1 MSAATSETMIDGRSE
16 SAAGARPGAAPE
28 GAAGRFLSI
37 PYLFLRATTAGGGL
51 VGGLVQTFV
60 FARIL
65 DPERFSVFILVGTLG
80 IALWLSDIG
89 LVKIIFVRLRAWLL
103 GGAQAGAS
111 IVWHATAIVILYF
124 LLGIVCTVACF
135 FGALAFGAG
144 VYGGLELALFFLFT
158 AITLVWFAL
167 RNISLAVDEFIF
179 FEIMEVTRRTLHVG
193 FMLATLAGLS
203 LMAFLVI
210 ANLIWVALFAVT
222 IARLSRKG
230 ALQATVAGF
239 PGHLRSFFRDNK
251 KEVVSGG
258 TYAVNEFYLYNFS
271 YAIVPVAYGLGAPT
285 IILDTLFKVVRGATV
300 LYSAAS
306 DVALPRQTR
315 AHSEGDRRSLVLATW
330 MAAGLASLPGI
341 VICIALAFFSEPMFR
356 ILLGNSAVMPQA
368 ISNLMIV
375 LLIANL
381 IQTVS
386 NFLLIHT
393 GYFKVIARLS
403 VLVSLAA
410 TLVAGLS
417 IMVGADLEGFIK
429 AFTAIYVASA
439 LSYLALALRGPLA
452 KKSLSPEAG
461 PGCAAGPPSL

>member
-1 MSAATSETMIDGRSE
+1 MSAATSDSMIDGRPE
-16 SAAGARPGAAPE
+16 ISASSRPVDAPD
-28 GAAGRFLSI
+28 GGPGRFLSI
-37 PYLFLRATTAGGGL
+37 PYLLLRATTAGGGL

-89 LVKIIFVRLRAWLL
+89 LVKIIFVRMRAWLL
-103 GGAQAGAS
+103 GGAEAGAA
-111 IVWHATAIVILYF
+111 VVGHATAIVILYF
-124 LLGIVCTVACF
+124 LLGIVCTIACF
-135 FGALAFGAG
+135 FGALLLGAG
-144 VYGGLELALFFLFT
+144 AYGGLELALFFLFT

-167 RNISLAVDEFIF
+167 RNISLAVDDFIF
-179 FEIMEVTRRTLHVG
+179 FEVMEVTRRTLHVG
-193 FMLATLAGLS
+193 FMLATLIGLS

-210 ANLIWVALFAVT
+210 ANLIWAALFAVM

-239 PGHLRSFFRDNK
+239 AGHLRSFFRDNR

-258 TYAVNEFYLYNFS
+258 TYAVNEFYLYNFA
-271 YAIVPVAYGLGAPT
+271 YAIVPAAYGLGAPT

-315 AHSEGDRRSLVLATW
+315 AHSEGDRRSVVLATW

-341 VICIALAFFSEPMFR
+341 AICIALAFFSEPMFR
-356 ILLGNSAVMPQA
+356 ILLGDSAVMPQP
-368 ISNLMIV
+368 IVHLMIV

-403 VLVSLAA
+403 ILVSLAA
-410 TLVAGLS
+410 TFATAIAIVA
-417 IMVGADLEGFIK
+417 GADLTGFIK
-429 AFTAIYVASA
+429 AFTAVYVASA
-439 LSYLALALRGPLA
+439 LSYFTLALRGPLR
-452 KKSLSPEAG
+452 KTS
-461 PGCAAGPPSL
+461 

>member
-1 MSAATSETMIDGRSE
+1 MSAATPESMIEGRSD
-16 SAAGARPGAAPE
+16 SPAGSRPGEAPA

-103 GGAQAGAS
+103 SGAEAGAS
-111 IVWHATAIVILYF
+111 IVRHATAIVILYF
-124 LLGIVCTVACF
+124 LLGIVGTIACF
-135 FGALAFGAG
+135 FGAMAFGAG
-144 VYGGLELALFFLFT
+144 VYGSLELALFFLFT

-167 RNISLAVDEFIF
+167 RNISLAIDDFIF
-179 FEIMEVTRRTLHVG
+179 FEVMEVIRRTLHVG
-193 FMLATLAGLS
+193 FMLATLVGLS
-203 LMAFLVI
+203 LMAFLII
-210 ANLIWVALFAVT
+210 ANLIWVALFAVS
-222 IARLSRKG
+222 IARLARKG
-230 ALQATVAGF
+230 ALQAKVAGF
-239 PGHLRSFFRDNK
+239 AGHLRSFFRDNK

-258 TYAVNEFYLYNFS
+258 TYAVNEFYLYNFA

-300 LYSAAS
+300 LYSAAA

-315 AHSEGDRRSLVLATW
+315 AHSEGDRRSLVISTW

-341 VICIALAFFSEPMFR
+341 AICIGLAFFSEPMFR
-356 ILLGNSAVMPQA
+356 ILLGDSAVMPQA

-403 VLVSLAA
+403 VLVSIAA
-410 TLVAGLS
+410 TLVAGIS
-417 IMVGADLEGFIK
+417 IVAGADLTGFIK
-429 AFTAIYVASA
+429 AFAAVYVASA
-439 LSYLALALRGPLA
+439 LSYLTLALRGPLR
-452 KKSLSPEAG
+452 KKN
-461 PGCAAGPPSL
+461 